1 MIHRNWILAAVA
13 LGSGIVFLDGTIV
26 NVALPRIVDELPATF
41 VSTFEGQAYV
51 ASGYLAVLSALLI
64 LAGGLADV
72 YGRRRIFA
80 IGLVGFGV
88 TSVLCGLAP
97 NLELLIIFRLAQG
110 ATGALLVP
118 GALAIIT
125 AAFEG
130 PERGRAFGVW
140 AAATSG
146 MTLIGPVV
154 GGALVDS
161 IGWRVAF
168 FINVPLVLVAL
179 YATLRY
185 VPESRD
191 ETRKGGLDWL
201 GSAVIALAVGG
212 LAFGAIR
219 GQERAWQDT
228 VAFMA
233 LGVGVIATIVF
244 PFLMIKRRDPLIPL
258 DLFRS
263 REFTVINL
271 STFLIY
277 GALYVTFTF
286 QVVFLQGTLGYTAL
300 AAGLLGLPTGLL
312 LTLLSTRVGSLAGRL
327 GPRPFL
333 VAGPVLMALGLAWQV
348 RIPATSAAWQASPG
362 DLGTLLPPTDFLV
375 DILPT
380 LLLFGVGISLV
391 VAPLTTALMDSI
403 PSRNAGIA
411 SAFNN
416 AVSRVGQ
423 PLVTAVLFIAIT
435 ATFYGAVSAAIP
447 RLDFDS
453 ADVRRDV
460 APLNQPSADLSDE
473 EAVVVRNAS
482 ADSYRSAMM
491 VNVVLLLTGAAVNAV
506 GIRRR
511 GAPPK
516 TDEARGHDVGEAPP
530 PG

>member
-1 MIHRNWILAAVA
+1 
-13 LGSGIVFLDGTIV
+13 
-26 NVALPRIVDELPATF
+26 
-41 VSTFEGQAYV
+41 
-51 ASGYLAVLSALLI
+51 
-64 LAGGLADV
+64 
-72 YGRRRIFA
+72 
-80 IGLVGFGV
+80 
-88 TSVLCGLAP
+88 
-97 NLELLIIFRLAQG
+97 
-110 ATGALLVP
+110 
-118 GALAIIT
+118 
-125 AAFEG
+125 
-130 PERGRAFGVW
+130 
-140 AAATSG
+140 
-146 MTLIGPVV
+146 
-154 GGALVDS
+154 
-161 IGWRVAF
+161 
-168 FINVPLVLVAL
+168 
-179 YATLRY
+179 
-185 VPESRD
+185 
-191 ETRKGGLDWL
+191 
-201 GSAVIALAVGG
+201 
-212 LAFGAIR
+212 
-219 GQERAWQDT
+219 
-228 VAFMA
+228 
-233 LGVGVIATIVF
+233 
-244 PFLMIKRRDPLIPL
+244 MIKRRDPLIPL
-258 DLFRS
+258 ALFRS

-300 AAGLLGLPTGLL
+300 AAGLLGLPIGLL

-333 VAGPVLMALGLAWQV
+333 VAGPVLMAMGLAWQV
-348 RIPATSAAWQASPG
+348 RIPATSAAWQASPA
-362 DLGTLLPPTDFLV
+362 DLGSLLPPSDFLI

-403 PSRNAGIA
+403 PSRNAGIG